1 MANGIVSLIS
11 LSELLFLVYRKASNF
26 CVLILY
32 LATLPN
38 SLMSSSSILVASL
51 GFSVYSIM
59 SSANRDSFTS
69 FYLIWIPFISFSS
82 LISMVRTSKT
92 LSNNSGEGG
101 LPTLFLILE
110 EMLSD
115 FPCWEWYLL
124 YVASA
129 QQLRTIEYSG
139 RSTVPLGTGEWEVSP
154 IFSGFLFL
162 SHSTAPNAWNVG
174 FSSLCQH
181 SPPSTD
187 FCSRKGQSPL
197 PF

>member
-11 LSELLFLVYRKASNF
+11 LSELLFFIYKKASDF

-51 GFSVYSIM
+51 GFSVYRIM
-59 SSANRDSFTS
+59 SSANSDSFTS

-82 LISMVRTSKT
+82 LIAMARTSKT
-92 LSNNSGEGG
+92 LLNNSGEGG
-101 LPTLFLILE
+101 HLTLFLIAE

-115 FPCWEWYLL
+115 FPCWEWYLR

-139 RSTVPLGTGEWEVSP
+139 RSTVLLGTER
-154 IFSGFLFL
+154 
-162 SHSTAPNAWNVG
+162 VG
-174 FSSLCQH
+174 SKSYFFRLPVFESQH
-181 SPPSTD
+181 SSK
-187 FCSRKGQSPL
+187 CLECRV
-197 PF
+197 